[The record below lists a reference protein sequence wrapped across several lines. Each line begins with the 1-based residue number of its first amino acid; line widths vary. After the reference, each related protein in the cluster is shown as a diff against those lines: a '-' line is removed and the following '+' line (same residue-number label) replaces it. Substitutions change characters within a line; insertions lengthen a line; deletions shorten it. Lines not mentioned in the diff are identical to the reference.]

1 MSSPVDHEQLP
12 QEVKDGFVAAVLG
25 GLAMTARL
33 LLSNNP
39 VSVGWAVR
47 RIFAASITALFVG
60 FFLQDEVQSV
70 ALRYAL
76 IGACAYSAPEA
87 ADCVARWIRERMNQ
101 DMAARESKPKRLKK
115 RKPGKNT

>member
-12 QEVKDGFVAAVLG
+12 QEVKDGVVAAVLG

-39 VSVGWAVR
+39 VSVGWAMR

-87 ADCVARWIRERMNQ
+87 ADCVARWIRRRMEKEVGQ
-101 DMAARESKPKRLKK
+101 TEPKSRRAK
-115 RKPGKNT
+115 RKK